1 MTSFHKA
8 QPFAIPSGYVCTM
21 LRAIYDM
28 VYFKRAFIR
37 ERKLGGHSIPSSYFS
52 GRGLLEVFIREWVL
66 TCIGSFTIFS
76 MFTSEATVYVI
87 LQIFFFSFS
96 NVSWTQFNF

>member
-8 QPFAIPSGYVCTM
+8 QPFAIPSGYVCNM

-37 ERKLGGHSIPSSYFS
+37 ERKMGGGAFNTK
-52 GRGLLEVFIREWVL
+52 F
-66 TCIGSFTIFS
+66 
-76 MFTSEATVYVI
+76 
-87 LQIFFFSFS
+87 IFFGEG
-96 NVSWTQFNF
+96 VTGGVY